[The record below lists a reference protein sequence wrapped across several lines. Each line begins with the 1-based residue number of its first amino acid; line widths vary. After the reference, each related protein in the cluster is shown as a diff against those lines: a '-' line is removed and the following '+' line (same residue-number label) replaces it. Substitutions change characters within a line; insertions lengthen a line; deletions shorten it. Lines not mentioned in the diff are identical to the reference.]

1 MTYRNHSALLNNEKL
16 KFHHLICLIQGPI
29 CKVGR
34 REENCISFPADQS
47 ISRTHAE
54 IHINGSK
61 AFLKDLGSKYGTT
74 FVQIN
79 SNELP
84 IVSGSLSDLV
94 SGQVVNFGRMASTVR
109 FLFECLSFCATRLD
123 KKEKDYVKTASQLLN
138 GKISQS
144 PSNATHIITNSIS
157 GATAKILTA
166 IVFKKTIVTTEW
178 LNFVYTTK
186 PSSRIPPPER

>member
-1 MTYRNHSALLNNEKL
+1 M
-16 KFHHLICLIQGPI
+16 QGPV

-34 REENCISFPADQS
+34 RDENCISFPADQS

-74 FVQIN
+74 LVQTDT
-79 SNELP
+79 NEIPL
-84 IVSGSLSDLV
+84 VSESLSSLI
-94 SGQVVNFGRMASTVR
+94 SGQVVNFGRMASSVR
-109 FLFECLSFCATRLD
+109 FLFECISFCATRLD

-138 GKISQS
+138 GKVLQT
-144 PSNATHIITNSIS
+144 PLNATHIITNSIS

-166 IVFKKTIVTTEW
+166 IVFKKTIVTTKW
-178 LNFVYTTK
+178 LDFVYTTK
-186 PSSRIPPPER
+186 PSSRIPPAER

>member
-1 MTYRNHSALLNNEKL
+1 M
-16 KFHHLICLIQGPI
+16 LISPHQIRSQGPL

-34 REENCISFPADQS
+34 RDDNCISFPADQS

-74 FVQIN
+74 FVQTDSSESSLI
-79 SNELP
+79 
-84 IVSGSLSDLV
+84 SGSLSGLI
-94 SGQVVNFGRMASTVR
+94 SGQVVNFGRMASSVR
-109 FLFECLSFCATRLD
+109 FLFQCVSFCATRLD
-123 KKEKDYVKTASQLLN
+123 KKEKDYVKTASQLLY
-138 GKISQS
+138 GKILQS

-166 IVFKKTIVTTEW
+166 IIFKKTIVTTEW
-178 LNFVYTTK
+178 LKFVYTTK
-186 PSSRIPPPER
+186 PSSRIPLPER